1 MSESALLRI
10 GEVSKRVGVSPEVL
24 RAWERRY
31 GLLQPTR
38 SPGGLRLYSSA
49 DVDRVRLMRRHID
62 DGLAP
67 AEAAALATG
76 GGVVPA
82 DGDRS
87 TLATVGAQLRE
98 ALDRFDEPQAQ
109 AAFDRLVGTA
119 TVNTLL
125 SDVVLPYLQEL
136 GARWER
142 GEASVAQEHF
152 ASGLLRGR
160 LLGMA
165 RGWGR
170 GLGPL
175 AVLACL
181 PGEQHEL
188 GLISFGLALHEHGWR
203 IVYLGADAPVETVAE
218 VSAGLDP
225 RLVVLST
232 VSVELV
238 ERSLPALRELAGQR
252 LVALGGPAARHG
264 QPEIDGILRLRG
276 DLVTDLAR
284 VSDLSASTSV
294 SPPSLNTGRPRA

>member
-1 MSESALLRI
+1 MPESALLRI

-67 AEAAALATG
+67 AEAAALAI

-109 AAFDRLVGTA
+109 AAFDRLVGMA
-119 TVNTLL
+119 TVDTLL

-225 RLVVLST
+225 RLVVLSA

-252 LVALGGPAARHG
+252 LVALGGPAARHA
-264 QPEIDGILRLRG
+264 PEIDGILQLRG
-276 DLVTDLAR
+276 DLVTDVAR
-284 VSDLSASTSV
+284 VSDLSATTNV
-294 SPPSLNTGRPRA
+294 SPPPPERHRTPRA